1 MIVSLSYG
9 TYILFG
15 LLTYLGAAFIYFHVP
30 ETKRLTLEEMDV
42 IFGSEGTAEAD
53 FALMEQINR
62 EIGLDRMLGR
72 SGATSGLAENGSDK
86 GMGEQTEVNHVTHG
100 S

>member
-1 MIVSLSYG
+1 
-9 TYILFG
+9 
-15 LLTYLGAAFIYFHVP
+15 
-30 ETKRLTLEEMDV
+30 
-42 IFGSEGTAEAD
+42 
-53 FALMEQINR
+53 MEQINR

-86 GMGEQTEVNHVTHG
+86 GMGEETEVNHVTHG